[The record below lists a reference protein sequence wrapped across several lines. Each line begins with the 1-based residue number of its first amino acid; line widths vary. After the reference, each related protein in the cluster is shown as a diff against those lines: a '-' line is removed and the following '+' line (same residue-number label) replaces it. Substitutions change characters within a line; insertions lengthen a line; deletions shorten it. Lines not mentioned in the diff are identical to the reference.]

1 MIRCLLIEDDKVNAR
16 FVQQALEKQGYE
28 VMWVADG
35 ATALE
40 QLLHSDWS
48 LVILDRM
55 LPGEFDGLSLLT
67 TIRSMQ
73 KSYPVL
79 VLSALS
85 GLDDRVRGLKA
96 GGDDYLVKPF
106 ALPEL
111 LARVEVLIRRY
122 AMLQKPEDSTEL
134 VVEDLRI
141 DLISAKVERAG
152 QAIFLQPKELQ
163 LLVYLI
169 KNKNQI
175 VTRSMLLEQVWGY
188 RFEPNTNLTDVQIS
202 RLRNKIDKPFERA
215 FIHTVRGVGYQFVSE
230 P

>member
-1 MIRCLLIEDDKVNAR
+1 MIRCLLIEDDAVNAK
-16 FVQQALEKQGYE
+16 FVQQALEKHGYA
-28 VMWVADG
+28 VTWAADG
-35 ATALE
+35 ASALD
-40 QLLHSDWS
+40 LLLAQDWS
-48 LVILDRM
+48 LVVLDRM
-55 LPGEFDGLSLLT
+55 LPKGFDGLSLLT
-67 TIRSMQ
+67 TIRSMS

-85 GLDDRVRGLKA
+85 GLDDRVRGLNA
-96 GGDDYLVKPF
+96 GGDDYLIKPF

-111 LARVEVLIRRY
+111 LARVDALVRRY
-122 AMLQKPEDSTEL
+122 SSSQKTENNTEIR
-134 VVEDLRI
+134 VGDLHI

-152 QAIFLQPKELQ
+152 QPILLQPKELQ
-163 LLVYLI
+163 LLIYFI

-202 RLRNKIDKPFERA
+202 RLRNKIDKPFEQA
-215 FIHTVRGVGYQFVSE
+215 FIHTVRGVGYRFVYE

>member
-1 MIRCLLIEDDKVNAR
+1 MIRCLLIEDDAVNAK
-16 FVQQALEKQGYE
+16 FVQQALEKHGYA
-28 VMWVADG
+28 VTWAADG
-35 ATALE
+35 ASALD
-40 QLLHSDWS
+40 LLLAQDWS
-48 LVILDRM
+48 LVVLDRM
-55 LPGEFDGLSLLT
+55 LPKGFDGLSLLT
-67 TIRSMQ
+67 TIRSMS

-85 GLDDRVRGLKA
+85 GLDDRVRGLNA
-96 GGDDYLVKPF
+96 GGDDYLIKPF

-111 LARVEVLIRRY
+111 LARVDALVRRY
-122 AMLQKPEDSTEL
+122 SSSQKTENNTEIR
-134 VVEDLRI
+134 VGDLHI

-152 QAIFLQPKELQ
+152 QPILLQPKELQ
-163 LLVYLI
+163 LLIYFI

-202 RLRNKIDKPFERA
+202 RLRNKLDKPFEQA
-215 FIHTVRGVGYQFVSE
+215 FIHTVRGVGYRFVYE

>member
-1 MIRCLLIEDDKVNAR
+1 MIRCLLVEDDVVNAK
-16 FVQQALEKQGYE
+16 FVQQALEKQGYM
-28 VMWVADG
+28 VTWATDG

-40 QLLHSDWS
+40 LLLQQDWS

-55 LPGEFDGLSLLT
+55 LPKGFDGLSLLT
-67 TIRSMQ
+67 TIRSMN

-85 GLDDRVRGLKA
+85 GLDDRVRGLNA
-96 GGDDYLVKPF
+96 GGDDYLIKPF

-111 LARVEVLIRRY
+111 LARVEALIRRY
-122 AMLQKPEDSTEL
+122 ALTLKPQDNTEII
-134 VVEDLRI
+134 VGDLHI
-141 DLISAKVERAG
+141 DLVSAKVERAG
-152 QAIFLQPKELQ
+152 QAILLQPKELQ
-163 LLVYLI
+163 LLIYLI

-188 RFEPNTNLTDVQIS
+188 RFEPHTNLTDVQIS
-202 RLRNKIDKPFERA
+202 RLRNKIDKPFEQA
-215 FIHTVRGVGYQFVSE
+215 FIHTVRGVGYRFVYE

>member
-1 MIRCLLIEDDKVNAR
+1 MIRCLLVEDDAVNAK
-16 FVQQALEKQGYE
+16 FVQQALEKHGYA
-28 VMWVADG
+28 VTWAADG
-35 ATALE
+35 ASALD
-40 QLLHSDWS
+40 LLLAQDWS
-48 LVILDRM
+48 LVVLDRM
-55 LPGEFDGLSLLT
+55 LPKGFDGLSLLT
-67 TIRSMQ
+67 TIRSMS

-85 GLDDRVRGLKA
+85 GLDDRVRGLNA
-96 GGDDYLVKPF
+96 GGDDYLIKPF

-111 LARVEVLIRRY
+111 LARVDALVRRY
-122 AMLQKPEDSTEL
+122 SSSQKTENNTEIR
-134 VVEDLRI
+134 VGDLHI

-152 QAIFLQPKELQ
+152 QPILLQPKELQ
-163 LLVYLI
+163 LLIYFI

-202 RLRNKIDKPFERA
+202 RLRNKLDKPFEQA
-215 FIHTVRGVGYQFVSE
+215 FIHTVRGVGYRFVYE

>member
-1 MIRCLLIEDDKVNAR
+1 MIRCLLVEDDAVNAK
-16 FVQQALEKQGYE
+16 FVQQALEKHGYA
-28 VMWVADG
+28 VTWAADG
-35 ATALE
+35 ASALD
-40 QLLHSDWS
+40 LLLAQDWS
-48 LVILDRM
+48 LVVLDRM
-55 LPGEFDGLSLLT
+55 LPKGFDGLSLLT
-67 TIRSMQ
+67 TIRSMS

-85 GLDDRVRGLKA
+85 GLDDRVRGLNA
-96 GGDDYLVKPF
+96 GGDDYLIKPF

-111 LARVEVLIRRY
+111 LARVDALVRRY
-122 AMLQKPEDSTEL
+122 SSSQKTENNTEIR
-134 VVEDLRI
+134 VGDLHI

-152 QAIFLQPKELQ
+152 QPILLQPKELQ
-163 LLVYLI
+163 LLIYFI

-202 RLRNKIDKPFERA
+202 RLRNKIDKPFEQA
-215 FIHTVRGVGYQFVSE
+215 FIHTVRGVGYRFVYE

>member
-1 MIRCLLIEDDKVNAR
+1 MIRCLLVEDDAVNAR
-16 FVQQALEKQGYE
+16 FVQQALEKQGYA
-28 VMWVADG
+28 VTWAADG
-35 ATALE
+35 KQALHHIL
-40 QLLHSDWS
+40 QQDWS

-55 LPGEFDGLSLLT
+55 LPNGFDGLSLLT

-85 GLDDRVRGLKA
+85 GLDDRVRGLKV
-96 GGDDYLVKPF
+96 GGDDYLIKPF

-111 LARVEVLIRRY
+111 LARIEVLIRRY
-122 AMLQKPEDSTEL
+122 KQSQQQENKTEL
-134 VVEDLRI
+134 VVGDLRV

-152 QAIFLQPKELQ
+152 QPILLQPKELQ
-163 LLVYLI
+163 LLIYLI

-202 RLRNKIDKPFERA
+202 RLRNKLDKPFDRA
-215 FIHTVRGVGYQFVSE
+215 FIETIRGVGYRFVYE
-230 P
+230 A

>member
-1 MIRCLLIEDDKVNAR
+1 MIRCLLVEDDAVNAK
-16 FVQQALEKQGYE
+16 FVQQALEKHGYA
-28 VMWVADG
+28 VTWAADG
-35 ATALE
+35 ASALD
-40 QLLHSDWS
+40 LLLAQDWS
-48 LVILDRM
+48 LVVLDRM
-55 LPGEFDGLSLLT
+55 LPKGFDGLSLLT
-67 TIRSMQ
+67 TIRSMS

-85 GLDDRVRGLKA
+85 GLDDRVRGLNA
-96 GGDDYLVKPF
+96 GGDDYLIKPF

-111 LARVEVLIRRY
+111 LARVDALVRRY
-122 AMLQKPEDSTEL
+122 SSSQKTENNTEIR
-134 VVEDLRI
+134 VGDLHI

-152 QAIFLQPKELQ
+152 QPILLQPKELQ
-163 LLVYLI
+163 LLIYFI

-202 RLRNKIDKPFERA
+202 RLQNKIDKPFEQA
-215 FIHTVRGVGYQFVSE
+215 FIHTVRGVGYRFVYE